1 MEVTVQRL
9 LGNQSQ
15 PMQSLLELLS
25 IHLEESRA
33 ILLHNYADCHARNQR
48 THVLRDHHKLQNIG
62 ISAMLWLG
70 GYQASRCSGL

>member
-1 MEVTVQRL
+1 MGVTIQHL
-9 LGNQSQ
+9 LGNHNQ
-15 PMQSLLELLS
+15 PMQTHLELLS

-62 ISAMLWLG
+62 ISAML
-70 GYQASRCSGL
+70 